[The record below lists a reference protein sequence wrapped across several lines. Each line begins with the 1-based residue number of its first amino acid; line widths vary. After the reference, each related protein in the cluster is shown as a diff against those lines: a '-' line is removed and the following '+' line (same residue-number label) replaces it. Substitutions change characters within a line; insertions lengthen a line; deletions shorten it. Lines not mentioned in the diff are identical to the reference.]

1 MANVHLVDCGELYG
15 ANQFATLFDM
25 LRSTYYDSDGE
36 EYGIRAYGHDR
47 LGIKERTMA
56 VDQFLAE
63 LITDYKMG
71 DDDLGIVYPL
81 MGSPN
86 NSQGKRVWR
95 VNKEFKESPLS
106 YSIGFNANLAK
117 NQIAEYITRSANNV
131 KSELGEKSGLF
142 FVNQDIANEGLA
154 RERPLATSPE
164 MQLTSEELRYE
175 VKNGKTA
182 TKATWQVV
190 YNGRPNHIL
199 DCLAG
204 ALSLAFYK
212 DHRLFRRSGNTL

>member
-1 MANVHLVDCGELYG
+1 
-15 ANQFATLFDM
+15 
-25 LRSTYYDSDGE
+25 
-36 EYGIRAYGHDR
+36 
-47 LGIKERTMA
+47 MA

-117 NQIAEYITRSANNV
+117 NQITEYITRSVNNV

-142 FVNQDIANEGLA
+142 FVNQDIVNEGLA

-190 YNGRPNHIL
+190 YNGRPSHIL
-199 DCLAG
+199 DGLAG